1 MVSEKWEGVNEM
13 VQGVKG
19 LSAET
24 EDLNSIPEIYKAES
38 ANWFP
43 PVAP

>member
-24 EDLNSIPEIYKAES
+24 KDLNSIPETYKVES

-43 PVAP
+43 LVAP